1 MAVKI
6 QVKRGAKAGLPT
18 LAPGEWGLA
27 TDANEVYIGGNGGN
41 IQLPVLGNDG
51 KIPSG
56 QLPEMGAVRVCR
68 LIVGTSAS
76 GWTAADCDYLCDGT
90 DDQVEINAAIQA
102 LPSTGG
108 EIVLL
113 DGTYNITATIAMNKD
128 NVKLSGNGAATVLKR
143 MWNSSASIEGIIT
156 TTGQNCTIGYL
167 NLAGNRSRARNDNL
181 ILGST
186 NIAIGNICTGG
197 QEGIHAS
204 GNCSVIGNLC
214 SNNSWGIV
222 AVANNNTISG
232 NNCCDSPSYAM
243 SITGDS
249 NAVIGNTCSDGRY
262 GIEVTGTKNI
272 IAGNVCNDN
281 SSSGIR
287 LSGAEN
293 NTIVG
298 NTCVCGTGKSSDYD
312 SNQYTIYLTGSNNN
326 YNLIAHNNIMGKNYT
341 SSGGTGNTFDGNK
354 YN

>member
-6 QVKRGAKAGLPT
+6 QIKRGTKANLPT

-41 IQLPVLGNDG
+41 IQLPVLGSDG

-76 GWTAADCDYLCDGT
+76 GWAAADCDYLCDGT

-143 MWNSSASIEGIIT
+143 MWNSSASSEGIIT

-167 NLAGNRSRARNDNL
+167 NLAGKRSGTHNDNL

-204 GNCSVIGNLC
+204 GNCSVIGNL
-214 SNNSWGIV
+214 
-222 AVANNNTISG
+222 
-232 NNCCDSPSYAM
+232 
-243 SITGDS
+243 
-249 NAVIGNTCSDGRY
+249 
-262 GIEVTGTKNI
+262 
-272 IAGNVCNDN
+272 
-281 SSSGIR
+281 
-287 LSGAEN
+287 L
-293 NTIVG
+293 
-298 NTCVCGTGKSSDYD
+298 
-312 SNQYTIYLTGSNNN
+312 
-326 YNLIAHNNIMGKNYT
+326 
-341 SSGGTGNTFDGNK
+341 
-354 YN
+354 